1 MTKKGPKMRYY
12 TYVEEPTL
20 ESYRLDYS
28 PRDQL
33 GTVLICP
40 WVVMTG
46 ASGTV
51 YHSMRAL
58 PLPDKQTTINFGTY
72 RATGRLDEPGELVYS
87 FRDFPA
93 VERFRSS
100 HTPDSVV
107 YESGCFRF
115 EEGVS
120 DYRWTE
126 AGGAVD
132 LTAVRLGQAC
142 TFWVPQQPGFPH
154 PVLSRSHLGK
164 VTGTVNADP
173 VEGIFMV
180 DHIYS
185 RPELS
190 FRETR
195 FTTHLHHY
203 WMNWLVEYDD
213 GSLEGGFSW
222 RGQPGTDFSAAHH
235 VVDGVSHARTD
246 ARLDIAR
253 TDHGTMQT
261 LTLSLG
267 DDLTARFDQH
277 SSTDWPIHTLGT
289 VAEISRDKTVVKS
302 WNLSENFPI
311 NWGLVEDYQAAY
323 AALYGRYPSLRRILE
338 TVTVVDGRL
347 SVPHT
352 PSAQFKETVA

>member
-1 MTKKGPKMRYY
+1 MRYY
-12 TYVEEPTL
+12 TYIEEPTI
-20 ESYRLDYS
+20 ESYRLDYC

-33 GTVLICP
+33 GTVLVCP
-40 WVVMTG
+40 WVVVTG

-72 RATGRLDEPGELVYS
+72 RATGGRLDEPGELLYS

-93 VERFRSS
+93 VETFRTST
-100 HTPDSVV
+100 TPDSVV
-107 YESGCFRF
+107 YESDSFRL
-115 EEGVS
+115 EEGLRE
-120 DYRWTE
+120 YRWTE
-126 AGGAVD
+126 AGGDVD

-142 TFWVPQQPGFPH
+142 SFWVPEQPGFPH

-164 VTGTVNADP
+164 VTGTVNGDP

-213 GSLEGGFSW
+213 GSLEGGFTW

-235 VVDGVSHARTD
+235 MVDGVSHARTD
-246 ARLDIAR
+246 ARLEIGR
-253 TDHGTMQT
+253 TGRGTMET
-261 LTLSLG
+261 LTLALG
-267 DDLTARFDQH
+267 EDLTVRFDQH

-289 VAEISRDKTVVKS
+289 VGQISRDKTVVKS

-311 NWGLVEDYQAAY
+311 HWGLVEDYQAAH
-323 AALYGRYPSLRRILE
+323 AALYGRYPSLRRILKD
-338 TVTVVDGRL
+338 VTVADGRL
-347 SVPHT
+347 SVPHDR
-352 PSAQFKETVA
+352 SQLLNESVS